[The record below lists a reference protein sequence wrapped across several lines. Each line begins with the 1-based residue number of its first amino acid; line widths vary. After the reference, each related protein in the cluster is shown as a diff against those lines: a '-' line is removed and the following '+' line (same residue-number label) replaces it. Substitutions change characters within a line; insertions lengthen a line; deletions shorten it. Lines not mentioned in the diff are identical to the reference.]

1 MNIFDKKELIKK
13 ELLKHNVLITDMQA
27 QQFLEYYDLLLE
39 WNSFMN
45 LTGITEFREVVIKH
59 FADSLALSRVTDL
72 NHDIS
77 VIDVGTGAGFPGIP
91 LKIAFPSI
99 KITLL
104 DSLNKRIKF
113 LNEVIRYLNLKDIFA
128 IHGRA
133 EDYGKNRTDSFY
145 RESFDICVSRAVANI
160 SVLSEYCLPFVK
172 MNGLFVAYKS
182 ERLSE
187 ETEEGYEAISVL
199 GGNIE
204 DKVSFT
210 LDDGKIY
217 RSLLVIRKVNHT
229 PLKYPRKAGSAV
241 KAPIK

>member
-27 QQFLEYYDLLLE
+27 RQFLEYYDLLLE

-113 LNEVIRYLNLKDIFA
+113 LDEVIKHLNLKDIFA